1 MDIRGRVKCS
11 LLHFTCVESL
21 TSLQLDWPMLG
32 AASATAPCPLVMAQT
47 ESPEMALNLVRFN
60 QAETFVY
67 SADSLPSPS
76 VGECV
81 FTLSQS
87 ESLVACFVCGMGTS
101 EGLK

>member
-1 MDIRGRVKCS
+1 MDIWGRVKCS

-32 AASATAPCPLVMAQT
+32 ATSATAPCPLVMAQT
-47 ESPEMALNLVRFN
+47 ESSEMALNLVRFN

-67 SADSLPSPS
+67 SADSLLPPPA

-87 ESLVACFVCGMGTS
+87 ESLVACFVCGR
-101 EGLK
+101 GLARD

>member
-32 AASATAPCPLVMAQT
+32 ATSATAPCPLVMAQT
-47 ESPEMALNLVRFN
+47 ESSEMALNLVRFN

-67 SADSLPSPS
+67 SADFLPSPS

-87 ESLVACFVCGMGTS
+87 ESLVACFVCGRR
-101 EGLK
+101 LARD